1 MNDIELNRELREL
14 RNERRLNEQ
23 ILRNHQ
29 ENMKRMLRGDLGK
42 DMQNVL
48 SGKTK
53 VKLSFFEK
61 LKYKVDFYIKKIF
74 TAL

>member
-29 ENMKRMLRGDLGK
+29 ENMKRMLCGDLGK